1 MSDGHVCVVGVG
13 MTPFTRPSQGA
24 GYLDIG
30 IQAVEAALQD
40 ARIGYQDVQQ
50 AYAGYLYGDSCAGQ
64 AVLYGVGMTG
74 IPVFNVNNACASGSS
89 AIYLARQAIA
99 AGTVECALAVGF
111 EQMTPGALGLV
122 FPDRVPPSERFFEAL
137 AQIQPVDLDNVPT
150 AQLFGSAAREHMAKY
165 GTRPETFG
173 RITVKAREHASR
185 NPHAV
190 FREKLSL
197 EQVMASPPVFE
208 PLTRYQC
215 CPPTTG
221 AAAAILCS
229 ADYARRHGL
238 DTSIRILAQSM
249 KTDYPGTFASGSGM
263 QLVGYD
269 MAEAAAREVYASAG
283 IGPEDVDV
291 VELHDCFTA
300 NELITY
306 ESLGLTAAGTAEKFI
321 EDGDNTYGGRYVVNP
336 SGGLLSK
343 GHPIGA
349 TGLAQ
354 CAELVWQLR
363 GQAGERQVQD
373 ARIGLQHNLGIGG
386 ACVVTMYQRQ

>member
-1 MSDGHVCVVGVG
+1 MSHDVYVVGVG
-13 MTPFTRPSQGA
+13 MTSFTKPSDGI
-24 GYLDIG
+24 GYQDIG
-30 IQAVEAALQD
+30 MQAVRAALAD
-40 ARIGYQDVQQ
+40 ARVVYQDVQQ

-64 AVLYGVGMTG
+64 CVVYGVGMTG

-99 AGTVECALAVGF
+99 TGIVDCVLAVGF
-111 EQMTPGALGLV
+111 EQMVPGALGLV
-122 FPDRVPPSERFFEAL
+122 FRDRPSPMGRFLQTLEE
-137 AQIQPVDLDNVPT
+137 IQPVDLDSVPT
-150 AQLFGSAAREHMAKY
+150 AQLFGSAAREHMEKY

-190 FREKLSL
+190 FRDKLTL
-197 EQVMASPPVFE
+197 EQVMASPVVFE

-221 AAAAILCS
+221 AAAAVICS
-229 ADYARRHGL
+229 ERYAKKHGL
-238 DTSIRILAQSM
+238 DRSVKILAQSL
-249 KTDYPGTFASGSGM
+249 KTDFPSTFDSGSGM
-263 QLVGYD
+263 RLIGYD
-269 MAEAAAREVYASAG
+269 MAKTAAQEVYESAG
-283 IGPEDVDV
+283 IDPREIDV

-300 NELITY
+300 NELVTY
-306 ESLGLTAAGTAEKFI
+306 EALGLTPEGTAEKFI
-321 EDGDNTYGGRYVVNP
+321 EDGDNTYGGKYVVNP

-349 TGLAQ
+349 TGIAQ

-363 GQAGERQVQD
+363 GQAEGRQVAC

-386 ACVVTMYQRQ
+386 ACVVTLYQKQ